1 MKKKTL
7 KNKEPEIFC
16 GYTKICDVNELK
28 ENPLNPNKHPKYQL
42 ERLAEIIKSNGWRQP
57 ITISDLSGLIVK
69 GHGRYNAA
77 KLAGFEKIPVEIQ
90 HYESKE
96 AETADLIAD
105 NYVAELSEVKSDS
118 LESLVREIGEADP
131 EKIGALGL
139 SVDEVQ
145 TLIAEPKEI
154 EDIPNALPLERERV
168 PFQQA
173 KKLMR
178 FGALEILLRDDEI
191 ERFDS
196 FWIAYTAKEVD
207 GSNGIMELLLNGDKN
222 FKWTK

>member
-1 MKKKTL
+1 MKKTP

-57 ITISDLSGLIVK
+57 VTVSDLSGLIVK

-77 KLAGFEKIPVEIQ
+77 KLAGFSKIPVEMQ

-105 NYVAELSEVKSDS
+105 NYVAELSRGKTTTSKASSEKSARQTRTRS
-118 LESLVREIGEADP
+118 V
-131 EKIGALGL
+131 L
-139 SVDEVQ
+139 SVS
-145 TLIAEPKEI
+145 P
-154 EDIPNALPLERERV
+154 
-168 PFQQA
+168 
-173 KKLMR
+173 
-178 FGALEILLRDDEI
+178 
-191 ERFDS
+191 
-196 FWIAYTAKEVD
+196 
-207 GSNGIMELLLNGDKN
+207 
-222 FKWTK
+222 WTKSKTSSRSRKR